1 MRPVMV
7 RMVVRARRL
16 RVTGV
21 RRMPQGV

>member
-1 MRPVMV
+1 MRPVIV
-7 RMVVRARRL
+7 RVVVRVRRL